1 MFSPCTD
8 LLRVAMFVFIVQYT
22 GQSLRNK
29 GSKNR
34 SKQFIYM
41 QMKATIDLLWT
52 ISRIFMLY
60 RIF

>member
-41 QMKATIDLLWT
+41 QM
-52 ISRIFMLY
+52 
-60 RIF
+60 

>member
-8 LLRVAMFVFIVQYT
+8 LLRVAMFVLQYT

-52 ISRIFMLY
+52 ISRISRLY
-60 RIF
+60 RIY